1 MKIIRA
7 VEGGE
12 SPEGSVLTLGV
23 YDGVHLGHKKIISEV
38 SSEAAKRGM
47 PSAAVTFNP
56 HPSHILPG
64 ESAGL
69 ITDERQKLELLAECG
84 LDLCVI
90 LNFTEEFS
98 RKTAEDFV
106 RDIIAGFMK
115 AESVIVGFNHVFG
128 AGRRGN
134 ARMLAD
140 MGEKHGFSLKLVK
153 PVKIN
158 GETVSS
164 SKIRGLIAEGRLEK
178 ANIFLGR
185 SFSISGRVIKGDGK
199 GRTLGFP
206 TANIETPPGMV
217 SPAPGVYAGRCFTAG
232 EERPA
237 VFYMGEKPT
246 FGPPSRRPS
255 MEIHIIG
262 FSGNLYGKEI
272 RFSFTKR
279 LRGDMKFTDAE
290 ALRRKIENDVK
301 KAANMAG

>member
-1 MKIIRA
+1 MRIIRA
-7 VEGGE
+7 VKGRKG
-12 SPEGSVLTLGV
+12 PDGSVMTLGV

-38 SSEAAKRGM
+38 SSEAGKRGL

-84 LDLCVI
+84 LDLCVV

-106 RDIIAGFMK
+106 RDIISGFMK

-134 ARMLAD
+134 ARMLAEL
-140 MGEKHGFSLKLVK
+140 GKKHGFSLKLVE

-164 SKIRGLIAEGRLEK
+164 SKIREFISAGNVGK
-178 ANIFLGR
+178 ANLFLGR
-185 SFSISGRVIKGDGK
+185 SFSVSGRVKKGDGEGK
-199 GRTLGFP
+199 ALGFP
-206 TANIETPPGMV
+206 TANIEMPAGMV
-217 SPAPGVYAGRCFTAG
+217 SAAPGVYAGRCFTG
-232 EERPA
+232 EGEHPA
-237 VFYMGEKPT
+237 VFYAGGKPT
-246 FGPPSRRPS
+246 FGPPSRKPS
-255 MEIHIIG
+255 MEVHIIG

-272 RFSFTKR
+272 RFSFAKR
-279 LRGDMKFTDAE
+279 LRGDMKFADVE
-290 ALRRKIENDVK
+290 ALRRKISSDAE
-301 KAANMAG
+301 AAARLVQ